1 MTSSAWLAGIKDE
14 DTGMGPPQR
23 QCPCNEPVPEE
34 EKEDE
39 E

>member
-1 MTSSAWLAGIKDE
+1 MTSSAWLAGVKE
-14 DTGMGPPQR
+14 DTGVGPPQK

-34 EKEDE
+34 EEKEE